1 MATEDRTAEFLAIA
15 QSLEAEGVGGKNGP
29 ASGGGPPP
37 YPISRAPTGI
47 HDNTSSGSGAMR
59 GRYGGAGAATADPS
73 DPSNELRNFHGTAS
87 EISRDIAA
95 TSAMLSEL
103 ASLVRRRNLF
113 VDDTERVNW
122 LVLRIKTSI
131 QSLDGRLDE
140 ASAVIARNKRR
151 LGRNSQRGE
160 EVANLGETLKEE
172 YEQIGMGF
180 KSLLEERSARTKDNE
195 DRKKGVIGGGD
206 GDGQGELVLGNRP
219 MVYDSH
225 DGSGG
230 AGSGGD
236 RDALPGRGG
245 ALGGGPNSFLAAN
258 SAPGGLGA
266 GPRLDL
272 TSAVMMGKPGGGD
285 QMSAGEPSG
294 SGYLPRPG
302 GIMHDG
308 GGSSSHYSTP
318 SSGMRLRHSSSEPMG
333 EYSGSSSS
341 MYGGGQSEHG
351 TSSQQPLTPLDI
363 MRMESESGQGQ
374 MMQLIPDQNYLRE
387 RADVMETVESH
398 MLELGNSFNKLAV
411 MVNEHRDMVQR
422 VEDNVDDANDT
433 INLSLAQ
440 LTDTFENLRTNRALA
455 LKVFAVIVVFIILFI
470 TFFA

>member
-47 HDNTSSGSGAMR
+47 HDNTSSGSGGGAMR
-59 GRYGGAGAATADPS
+59 GRYGGAGAATADPA

-180 KSLLEERSARTKDNE
+180 KSLLEERSARMKDNE

-236 RDALPGRGG
+236 RDALPGRSGG
-245 ALGGGPNSFLAAN
+245 LGGGPNSFLAAN

-302 GIMHDG
+302 KCLLSTRYAKSFFWRCYLTIG
-308 GGSSSHYSTP
+308 GVV
-318 SSGMRLRHSSSEPMG
+318 L
-333 EYSGSSSS
+333 
-341 MYGGGQSEHG
+341 
-351 TSSQQPLTPLDI
+351 
-363 MRMESESGQGQ
+363 
-374 MMQLIPDQNYLRE
+374 
-387 RADVMETVESH
+387 
-398 MLELGNSFNKLAV
+398 ML
-411 MVNEHRDMVQR
+411 
-422 VEDNVDDANDT
+422 
-433 INLSLAQ
+433 NLSRYDGSNQ
-440 LTDTFENLRTNRALA
+440 FPPVSFPQNISN
-455 LKVFAVIVVFIILFI
+455 
-470 TFFA
+470 

>member
-15 QSLEAEGVGGKNGP
+15 QGLEAEGVGP
-29 ASGGGPPP
+29 ASGGAGGGPPP

-47 HDNTSSGSGAMR
+47 HDNTSSGSGGGTMR
-59 GRYGGAGAATADPS
+59 GRYGGAGAAPASSDPS

-113 VDDTERVNW
+113 VDDTDRVNW

-180 KSLLEERSARTKDNE
+180 KSLLEERSARMKDNE

-206 GDGQGELVLGNRP
+206 GGGQGELVLGNRP

-225 DGSGG
+225 DSGG
-230 AGSGGD
+230 AGSAGN
-236 RDALPGRGG
+236 RDALPGSGG
-245 ALGGGPNSFLAAN
+245 GLGGGPNSFLAAN
-258 SAPGGLGA
+258 SAPGGPGA

-272 TSAVMMGKPGGGD
+272 TSAVMMGKPGGGER
-285 QMSAGEPSG
+285 MSAGEPSG

-302 GIMHDG
+302 ACYVDVP
-308 GGSSSHYSTP
+308 P
-318 SSGMRLRHSSSEPMG
+318 SL
-333 EYSGSSSS
+333 
-341 MYGGGQSEHG
+341 
-351 TSSQQPLTPLDI
+351 
-363 MRMESESGQGQ
+363 
-374 MMQLIPDQNYLRE
+374 
-387 RADVMETVESH
+387 
-398 MLELGNSFNKLAV
+398 
-411 MVNEHRDMVQR
+411 
-422 VEDNVDDANDT
+422 
-433 INLSLAQ
+433 
-440 LTDTFENLRTNRALA
+440 
-455 LKVFAVIVVFIILFI
+455 
-470 TFFA
+470 

>member
-1 MATEDRTAEFLAIA
+1 
-15 QSLEAEGVGGKNGP
+15 
-29 ASGGGPPP
+29 
-37 YPISRAPTGI
+37 
-47 HDNTSSGSGAMR
+47 MR
-59 GRYGGAGAATADPS
+59 GRYGGAGAATADPA

-180 KSLLEERSARTKDNE
+180 KSLLEERSARMKDNE

-225 DGSGG
+225 DGGSGGAGG

-245 ALGGGPNSFLAAN
+245 GLGGGPNSLLAAN
-258 SAPGGLGA
+258 SAPSGLGA

-302 GIMHDG
+302 KC
-308 GGSSSHYSTP
+308 
-318 SSGMRLRHSSSEPMG
+318 L
-333 EYSGSSSS
+333 
-341 MYGGGQSEHG
+341 
-351 TSSQQPLTPLDI
+351 LTT
-363 MRMESESGQGQ
+363 R
-374 MMQLIPDQNYLRE
+374 Y
-387 RADVMETVESH
+387 AK
-398 MLELGNSFNKLAV
+398 SFFGA
-411 MVNEHRDMVQR
+411 
-422 VEDNVDDANDT
+422 A
-433 INLSLAQ
+433 I
-440 LTDTFENLRTNRALA
+440 
-455 LKVFAVIVVFIILFI
+455 
-470 TFFA
+470 